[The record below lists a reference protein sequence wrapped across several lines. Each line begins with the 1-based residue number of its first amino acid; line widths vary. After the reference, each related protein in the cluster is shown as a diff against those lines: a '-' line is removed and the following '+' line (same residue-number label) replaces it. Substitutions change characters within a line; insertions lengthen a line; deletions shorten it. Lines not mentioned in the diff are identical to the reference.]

1 MVKKLR
7 RLENTLLLY
16 NSRPLSARAAA
27 RPPAAF
33 LRSREFP
40 AYIWARK
47 LCLGVQQKLIPESW
61 SNLTAVVYTARE
73 NDDF

>member
-7 RLENTLLLY
+7 RLQNTLLLY
-16 NSRPLSARAAA
+16 KSRPLSARAAA
-27 RPPAAF
+27 RPPAAY
-33 LRSREFP
+33 LRSQKYTV
-40 AYIWARK
+40 YIWARK
-47 LCLGVQQKLIPESW
+47 RCLEVQQKLIPESG